1 MTRGRL
7 CSHQAFERR
16 RILPSDSAYENHFQ
30 ELPLTN
36 IAGTTRDRHTG
47 AVKRRDFM
55 RLAAASGLV
64 AATTEL
70 RGEAA
75 PKSTPKVCT
84 YTEQFQSLPI
94 SEVCQVFQRIGV
106 DGLDLTVRPG
116 GHIEP
121 DRAKEELPKAA
132 KAARDHGLEIM
143 MLTTGITAP
152 DRQAEEI
159 VVACQKLNIERIKLG
174 YFPVGEFGDLAKRMD
189 DVRRQLDAIVKLAAK
204 YGVRPCVHVH
214 SGATIPSN
222 GFVLYDLIREMPP
235 DRIGAYLDSYH
246 MTITGGAGGWR
257 QAIDLLRPWISLV
270 ALKNFQWEK
279 LDRDDIGQQ
288 QWRTNYCRL
297 EDGVAPIPDFVST
310 IHQAGYRGFYTLHTE
325 YRRPVN
331 ECIQLTTDDFAY
343 LQKVFARLS

>member
-1 MTRGRL
+1 M
-7 CSHQAFERR
+7 
-16 RILPSDSAYENHFQ
+16 
-30 ELPLTN
+30 TN
-36 IAGTTRDRHTG
+36 IANTTKDRHTG

-55 RLAAASGLV
+55 RWAAASGLV
-64 AATTEL
+64 AATTKL
-70 RGEAA
+70 RGGEV
-75 PKSTPKVCT
+75 PRSVPKVCI

-94 SEVCQVFQRIGV
+94 PEVCQVFQRIGV

-121 DRAKEELPKAA
+121 DRAKEELPQAA
-132 KAARDHGLEIM
+132 KTARDHGLEIM

-152 DRQAEEI
+152 DRRAEEI
-159 VVACQKLNIERIKLG
+159 LAACQKLNIPRIKLG
-174 YFPVGEFGDLAKRMD
+174 YFPAGEFGNLAKGMD
-189 DVRRQLDAIVKLAAK
+189 DVRRSLDAIVKLAAK
-204 YGVRPCVHVH
+204 YDVRPCVHVH

-222 GFVLYDLIREMPP
+222 GFVLYELIRETPP

-246 MTITGGAGGWR
+246 MTITGGAGSWR

-270 ALKNFQWEK
+270 ALKNFQWHK
-279 LDRDDIGQQ
+279 LERDDIGQQ

-297 EDGVAPIPDFVST
+297 ADGIAPIPDFVGT

-325 YRRPVN
+325 YRLPVH